1 MYDSRSDHTRTSKTG
16 YNRSKAERG
25 EKAAG
30 ERIKHRP
37 PMHKRA
43 ALAEDLNLTAVEIDL
58 DAPAK
63 RPVADMLG
71 WVGVQPTYPGLR
83 RLRDETLP
91 EWEREL
97 LRGRPFSKGERFTPA
112 PRMGHN
118 PFACAEVH
126 YDTPVEHLQD
136 CVECCHEWAFRYD
149 PDYPHDQEDLVP
161 YQDLDDAYKDEV
173 GHDLDR
179 RTPWE
184 HEEPEHDGCW
194 LPLMS
199 YVDAIQTFGEDFI
212 VEGPNALRPLGARHS
227 VVEHAYLRAWEVA
240 DALEI
245 GFPEFRRL
253 MRAEGENA
261 VRHPFHL
268 VALPVA
274 QRLYLHAVAS
284 TPAS

>member
-1 MYDSRSDHTRTSKTG
+1 MYDSRSDHTRTSRTG
-16 YNRSKAERG
+16 FNRSKEERF
-25 EKAAG
+25 
-30 ERIKHRP
+30 ERSWGVRTKGRP
-37 PMHKRA
+37 IPKMS
-43 ALAEDLNLTAVEIDL
+43 LAQELTAVQIDFE
-58 DAPAK
+58 APAK
-63 RPVADMLG
+63 
-71 WVGVQPTYPGLR
+71 PGLR

-199 YVDAIQTFGEDFI
+199 YVDAIQTFGEGFI
-212 VEGPNALRPLGARHS
+212 VEGPNALRPLGARYS